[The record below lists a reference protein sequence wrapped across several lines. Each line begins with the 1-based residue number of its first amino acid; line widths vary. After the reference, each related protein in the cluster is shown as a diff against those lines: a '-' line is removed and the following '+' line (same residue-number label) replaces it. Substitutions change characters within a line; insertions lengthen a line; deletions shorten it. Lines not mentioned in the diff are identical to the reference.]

1 MTALVASKKK
11 EGVPVDENVAAHF
24 LAIIPLFP
32 TPDIITFPC
41 LQFKIS
47 FTTFD
52 KERLILF
59 FKLFNALI
67 SNCITSLAIF

>member
-1 MTALVASKKK
+1 MSPWLAFRGSKKN
-11 EGVPVDENVAAHF
+11 EGVPVDDNVAAHF

-47 FTTFD
+47 FTTLY

-67 SNCITSLAIF
+67 GELFLE